1 MNASPPAPPYQPL
14 SVEEL
19 VQWLA
24 DSNSA
29 VQLVDVREPAE
40 LALAQLP
47 GFLNLPLS
55 QFNDW
60 GTDIDHHLEADQ
72 PTVVICHHGVR
83 SAQMC
88 QRLSQQGFSQLYNLT
103 GGIDAYALV
112 DPTIP
117 RY

>member
-1 MNASPPAPPYQPL
+1 MNTSPSAVPYQPL

-24 DSNSA
+24 DPNSA
-29 VQLVDVREPAE
+29 LQLVDVREPTE

-47 GFLNLPLS
+47 EFLNLPLS
-55 QFNDW
+55 QFNQWSDN
-60 GTDIDHHLEADQ
+60 IHQHLAADR
-72 PTVVICHHGVR
+72 PTVVMCHHGVR

-88 QRLSQQGFSQLYNLT
+88 HWLSQQGFSQLYNLT
-103 GGIDAYALV
+103 GGIDAYAGV

>member
-1 MNASPPAPPYQPL
+1 MNSSPASLPYQSL

-24 DSNSA
+24 DPDRP

-40 LALAQLP
+40 LALAQVP
-47 GFLNLPLS
+47 GFINLPLS
-55 QFNDW
+55 QFDQWSDAINQ
-60 GTDIDHHLEADQ
+60 HLAADRS
-72 PTVVICHHGVR
+72 TVVMCHHGVR

-88 QRLSQQGFSQLYNLT
+88 HWLSQQGFDKLYNLT

-112 DPTIP
+112 DPTVP